1 MRPTLALNGLRSIY
15 IKNCYNR
22 LFWDLIIV
30 LLYQEIRFK
39 TASNCT
45 FAQTDINQISFQY
58 RQFLQLLTFNFLSWF
73 LSVFSRIRLD
83 DYMVI

>member
-1 MRPTLALNGLRSIY
+1 M
-15 IKNCYNR
+15 
-22 LFWDLIIV
+22 

-73 LSVFSRIRLD
+73 LSVFSGIRLD